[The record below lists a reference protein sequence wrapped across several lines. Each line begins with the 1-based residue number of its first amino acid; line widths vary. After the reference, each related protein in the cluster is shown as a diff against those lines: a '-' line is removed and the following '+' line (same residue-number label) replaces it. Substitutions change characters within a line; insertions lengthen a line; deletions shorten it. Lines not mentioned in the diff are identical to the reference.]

1 LDNLE
6 FDKMKKTLFRFIV
19 ILFILLCANEI
30 NSQEKKDLFALISE
44 NENPIELLPER
55 MVFTQSLLW
64 GKNGLLR
71 KTGISPLNIENREKE
86 LRIRKTMLTAHQVIG
101 YVTLA
106 SMVAQGIIGG
116 KLYNGQDDLYNTHKT
131 MGSIVNIGY
140 FSGAGLSLFAPPPLI
155 NKKVRGLNSIKAH
168 KILATLHFSAMVA
181 TNYYKDKNKDSHK
194 AAAYTAF
201 ATYATA
207 VLVLK
212 F

>member
-1 LDNLE
+1 
-6 FDKMKKTLFRFIV
+6 MKKTLFRFIV

-30 NSQEKKDLFALISE
+30 NSQEKEDLFALISE

>member
-1 LDNLE
+1 
-6 FDKMKKTLFRFIV
+6 
-19 ILFILLCANEI
+19 
-30 NSQEKKDLFALISE
+30 
-44 NENPIELLPER
+44 
-55 MVFTQSLLW
+55 
-64 GKNGLLR
+64 
-71 KTGISPLNIENREKE
+71 
-86 LRIRKTMLTAHQVIG
+86 MLTVHQVIG

-116 KLYNGQDDLYNTHKT
+116 KLYNGQDDLYKTHKT

-140 FSGAGLSLFAPPPLI
+140 FTGAGLSLFPPPPLI

-168 KILATLHFSAMVA
+168 KMLATLHFTAMVA

-201 ATYATA
+201 ASYATA
-207 VLVLK
+207 VLVIK